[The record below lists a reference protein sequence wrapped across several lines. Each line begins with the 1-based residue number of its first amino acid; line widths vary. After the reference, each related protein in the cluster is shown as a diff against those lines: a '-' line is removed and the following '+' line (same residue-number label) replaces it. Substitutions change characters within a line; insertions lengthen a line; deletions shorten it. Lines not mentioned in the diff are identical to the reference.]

1 MNKAIGIILIIVAC
15 ALGYMGVNKVSNSE
29 SSVEIV
35 GVELSATDEGGKTT
49 GYIYLGLAFVAL
61 IGGVTMMGRKH

>member
-15 ALGYMGVNKVSNSE
+15 GLGYLGANNVNNSE
-29 SSVEIV
+29 ASVEIV

-49 GYIYLGLAFVAL
+49 GFIYLGLAVVAL